1 MKYVAAFITIAFAA
15 TLAPAPA
22 AGPAADTVVIS
33 QGVDA
38 DTLDPI
44 RSTPTTT
51 ENVTSQIFDRLVFP
65 DASGKHRPMLALRW
79 KRTAPKIWE
88 YHLRPGVTFSNGDPF
103 TSEDVKFTYD
113 KLRDPGYKSAQA
125 PYADSIDRIEAPSP
139 NVVRFI
145 TKVPIAYPAFRPE
158 LIRIVDAKYW
168 KAHGDAY
175 MAEHPIGT
183 GAYVLRAWHKDEE
196 VILDARPDY
205 WGGKPAIA
213 HAIFRPIPENAARV
227 AALRTGE
234 IDLAT
239 NLPAQNVEQ
248 IARGAGTDFAS
259 APSLRFIFIAFD
271 QLSPGPLQ
279 NKLVR
284 QAINYAVDVPAI
296 IKSILRGYGH
306 PIASPINPAFTG
318 YDPHAASYRHDPAK
332 VKELL
337 AKAGYAKG
345 FPFTIN
351 TPRGRYANDYE
362 VAQAIAGQL
371 SAAGI
376 PTSVKTEEW
385 TVYQKELNAKQL
397 GPAYLLGWSNNTYDA
412 DATVTPLLYSTS
424 NRAYWKNEKFDQLV
438 DAARAELDPKKR
450 AALYAQL
457 VALTHDEAPWI
468 FLYQMEDLYG
478 KSKRLHWQPRS
489 DEVLR
494 VFDMSL

>member
-1 MKYVAAFITIAFAA
+1 MRIVAALAILAFSAVA
-15 TLAPAPA
+15 TPAFGALAP
-22 AGPAADTVVIS
+22 DTVVIS

-44 RSTPTTT
+44 RTTPTTT
-51 ENVTSQIFDRLVFP
+51 ENVTSQIFDRLVYP
-65 DASGKHRPMLALRW
+65 DANGKPLPMLAVRW
-79 KRTAPKIWE
+79 RRAAPKVWE
-88 YHLRPGVTFSNGDPF
+88 YELRSGVTFSNGDPF
-103 TSEDVKFTYD
+103 TSEDVKFTYE
-113 KLRDPGYKSAQA
+113 KLRDPAYKSAQA
-125 PYADSIDRIEAPSP
+125 PYADSIDRVEAPSP
-139 NVVRFI
+139 SIVRFV

-158 LIRIVDAKYW
+158 LVRIVDAKYW
-168 KAHGDAY
+168 RARGDAY

-183 GAYVLRAWHKDEE
+183 GAYVLRSWRKDEE
-196 VILDARPDY
+196 VILDARTDY

-234 IDLAT
+234 IDIAT
-239 NLPAQNVEQ
+239 NLPAQNVGQ
-248 IARGAGTDFAS
+248 IARGTNTEFAS

-296 IKSILRGYGH
+296 VKSVLRGYGK
-306 PIASPINPAFTG
+306 PIASPINPGFAG
-318 YDPHAASYRHDPAK
+318 YDPHAAAYVHDPAK
-332 VKELL
+332 AKELL
-337 AKAGYAKG
+337 AKAGFPNG
-345 FPFTIN
+345 FAFTIN
-351 TPRGRYANDYE
+351 SPRGRYANDYE
-362 VAQAIAGQL
+362 VAQAVAGQL

-376 PTSVKTEEW
+376 PTSVKTAEW
-385 TVYQKELNAKQL
+385 TVYQKQLNAKAL
-397 GPAYLLGWSNNTYDA
+397 VPAYLLGWSNNTYDA

-450 AALYAQL
+450 AVLYAHM

-468 FLYQMEDLYG
+468 FLYQMDDLYG
-478 KSKRLHWQPRS
+478 KSKRVHWQPRS

-494 VFDMSL
+494 VFDMSM